1 MKSLSKLALIL
12 ILGILSSLV
21 SCTSQKDD
29 ATTILENMR
38 LANDYFMNKWPDVGK
53 TIITNK
59 ERPSHI
65 WTRAVYYEG
74 LMALYSIDPKKEY
87 YTYAADWGDFHKWS
101 FRSGNNTRNADDYCC
116 GQTYIDLYLID
127 PKPERLANIKTCAD
141 FLVSDSS
148 DADWDW
154 IDAIQMGMPVF
165 AKLGMLL
172 NDSSYFDKMHKMY
185 MFSRDSVG
193 ENGLYNTEEGLWW
206 RDADFDPPY
215 KEPNG
220 DDCYWSR
227 GNGWVY
233 VALARVM
240 DITKMSTQYN
250 EQYLSDFK
258 EMSAALIKEQRTDGL
273 WNVSLQDPNNYGGKE
288 LTGTS
293 MFVYGMAWGVN
304 NGYLDET
311 TYLPVINKA
320 WNAIISD
327 GLHPNGFLGY
337 VQGTGKEPKDG
348 QPVTY
353 DSMPDFEDYG
363 LGAFLLAGKEMYKL
377 KTK

>member
-1 MKSLSKLALIL
+1 M
-12 ILGILSSLV
+12 
-21 SCTSQKDD
+21 T
-29 ATTILENMR
+29 
-38 LANDYFMNKWPDVGK
+38 LANDYFMQKWPDVGK

-74 LMALYSIDPKKEY
+74 LMALYSIDPKEEY
-87 YTYAADWGDFHKWS
+87 YTYAVDWGNFHEWG
-101 FRSGNNTRNADDYCC
+101 FRSGNKTRNADDYCC

-141 FLVSDSS
+141 FHVNDSS
-148 DADWDW
+148 NGDWDW

-165 AKLGMLL
+165 AKLGVLL
-172 NDSSYFDKMHKMY
+172 NDTDYFDKMHKMY

-193 ENGLYNTEEGLWW
+193 ENGLYNEAEGLWW

-215 KEPNG
+215 TEPNG

-240 DITKMSTQYN
+240 DITKSSTPYN
-250 EQYLSDFK
+250 EQYLSDYK

-273 WNVSLQDPNNYGGKE
+273 WNVSLQDPTNYGGKE
-288 LTGTS
+288 LTGTA

-304 NGYLDET
+304 NGYLDT
-311 TYLPVINKA
+311 TIYQPVIDKA

-327 GLHPNGFLGY
+327 GLHPSGFLGY

-353 DSMPDFEDYG
+353 NSMPDFEDYG

-377 KTK
+377 KKK